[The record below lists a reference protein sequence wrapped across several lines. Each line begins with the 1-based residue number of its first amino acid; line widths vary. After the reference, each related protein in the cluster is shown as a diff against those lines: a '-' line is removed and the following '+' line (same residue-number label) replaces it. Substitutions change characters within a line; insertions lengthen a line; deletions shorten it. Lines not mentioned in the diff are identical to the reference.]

1 MSSTKCFRSII
12 AIDVKVT
19 EELITISDSS
29 KMSWYIDPKDHTVL
43 NDFKKW
49 LVSSFLKGKSQTLT
63 TFEYEERI
71 SDPDVVRYIVK
82 FTNIP
87 DQDDK

>member
-12 AIDVKVT
+12 AIDVKVA

-29 KMSWYIDPKDHTVL
+29 KMSWYIDPKDRMVL

-49 LVSSFLKGKSQTLT
+49 LSSSFLKGKSQTLT

-71 SDPDVVRYIVK
+71 GDPDVVRYIVK

>member
-1 MSSTKCFRSII
+1 MSSNKCFRSII

-29 KMSWYIDPKDHTVL
+29 KMSWHIDPKDRIVL
-43 NDFKKW
+43 GEFKKW
-49 LVSSFLKGKSQTLT
+49 LVNSFLKGKSQTLT

-71 SDPDVVRYIVK
+71 GDPDVVRYIVK

>member
-12 AIDVKVT
+12 VIDVKVS

-29 KMSWYIDPKDHTVL
+29 KMSWHVDPRDRIVL
-43 NDFKKW
+43 NEFKKW

-71 SDPDVVRYIVK
+71 GDPDVVRYIVK
-82 FTNIP
+82 FMNIP

>member
-1 MSSTKCFRSII
+1 MSTKCFRSII

-19 EELITISDSS
+19 EELITILDSS
-29 KMSWYIDPKDHTVL
+29 KMSWCVDPKDTTVL
-43 NDFKKW
+43 NEFKKW
-49 LVSSFLKGKSQTLT
+49 LVDSFLRGKSQTLT

-71 SDPDVVRYIVK
+71 GDPDVVRYIVK

-87 DQDDK
+87 D

>member
-1 MSSTKCFRSII
+1 MSSSKCFRSII

-19 EELITISDSS
+19 EELITILDSS
-29 KMSWYIDPKDHTVL
+29 KMAWHVDLRDCIVL
-43 NDFKKW
+43 NEFKKW
-49 LVSSFLKGKSQTLT
+49 LVNSFLKGKSQTLT

-71 SDPDVVRYIVK
+71 GDPDVVRYIVK

-87 DQDDK
+87 D

>member
-19 EELITISDSS
+19 EELITILDSS
-29 KMSWYIDPKDHTVL
+29 KMSWHIDPKDRIVL
-43 NDFKKW
+43 GEFKKW
-49 LVSSFLKGKSQTLT
+49 LSSSFLKGKSQTLT

-71 SDPDVVRYIVK
+71 GDPDVVRYIVK

>member
-1 MSSTKCFRSII
+1 MNTKCFRSII

-29 KMSWYIDPKDHTVL
+29 KMAWHVDPRDQVVL
-43 NDFKKW
+43 SEFKKW
-49 LVSSFLKGKSQTLT
+49 LVGSFLKGKSQTLT

-71 SDPDVVRYIVK
+71 GDPDVVRYIVK

>member
-1 MSSTKCFRSII
+1 MSSSKCFRSII

-19 EELITISDSS
+19 EELITILDSS
-29 KMSWYIDPKDHTVL
+29 KMAWHVDPRDCIVL
-43 NDFKKW
+43 NEFKKW

-71 SDPDVVRYIVK
+71 GDPDVVRYIVK
-82 FTNIP
+82 FTNISE
-87 DQDDK
+87 

>member
-19 EELITISDSS
+19 EELIIISDSS
-29 KMSWYIDPKDHTVL
+29 KMSWYIDPKDRTVL

-49 LVSSFLKGKSQTLT
+49 LASSFLKGKSQTLT

-71 SDPDVVRYIVK
+71 GDPDVVRYIVK

>member
-19 EELITISDSS
+19 EELITILDSS
-29 KMSWYIDPKDHTVL
+29 KMAWCVDPRDCIVL
-43 NDFKKW
+43 NEFKKW

-71 SDPDVVRYIVK
+71 GDPDVVRYIVK

-87 DQDDK
+87 D

>member
-1 MSSTKCFRSII
+1 MNTKCFRSII

-29 KMSWYIDPKDHTVL
+29 KMSWYIDQKDRTVL

-49 LVSSFLKGKSQTLT
+49 LASSFLKGKSQTLT

-71 SDPDVVRYIVK
+71 GDPDVVRYIVK

>member
-1 MSSTKCFRSII
+1 MSTKCFRSII

-19 EELITISDSS
+19 EELITILDSS
-29 KMSWYIDPKDHTVL
+29 KMSWCVNPKDIVVL
-43 NDFKKW
+43 NEFKKW
-49 LVSSFLKGKSQTLT
+49 LVNSFLRGKSQTLT

-71 SDPDVVRYIVK
+71 GDPDVVRYIVK

-87 DQDDK
+87 D